1 MIFTNIVPRVS
12 ETDGVGHINNVF
24 VPIWFEAGRREI
36 FRIFSPKLDFLNWKL
51 ALVKVTVE
59 YVDQLYLA
67 EEVEIR
73 TGIEKIGNS
82 SFTIKE
88 EIHQS
93 GAKILSE
100 EIGKSIDF
108 VMVILHSGCSLSFA
122 QDSQTPCAYLE
133 VKNVGK
139 LPGEKTQRLS
149 NKLTSLIC
157 DKLRVRPEQIY
168 IEFQESERHLW
179 GWNGATFEK

>member
-1 MIFTNIVPRVS
+1 MIFTNIIPRVS
-12 ETDGVGHINNVF
+12 ETDGVRHINNVF

-36 FRIFSPKLDFLNWKL
+36 FRIFSPKLDFLHWKL

-88 EIHQS
+88 EIHQTNRLC
-93 GAKILSE
+93 AKGEAIYVNYNFKEKRSE
-100 EIGKSIDF
+100 AISDKI
-108 VMVILHSGCSLSFA
+108 
-122 QDSQTPCAYLE
+122 
-133 VKNVGK
+133 
-139 LPGEKTQRLS
+139 R
-149 NKLTSLIC
+149 
-157 DKLRVRPEQIY
+157 DKLQSVK
-168 IEFQESERHLW
+168 FVERW
-179 GWNGATFEK
+179 YENN

>member
-1 MIFTNIVPRVS
+1 MDTIININFQRVFKKLKFTNIVPRVS

-36 FRIFSPKLDFLNWKL
+36 FRIFSPKLDFINWKL

-88 EIHQS
+88 EIHQTNRLC
-93 GAKILSE
+93 AKGEAIYVNYNFKEKRSE
-100 EIGKSIDF
+100 AISDEI
-108 VMVILHSGCSLSFA
+108 
-122 QDSQTPCAYLE
+122 
-133 VKNVGK
+133 
-139 LPGEKTQRLS
+139 R
-149 NKLTSLIC
+149 
-157 DKLRVRPEQIY
+157 DKLQSVK
-168 IEFQESERHLW
+168 FV
-179 GWNGATFEK
+179 EK

>member
-36 FRIFSPKLDFLNWKL
+36 FRIFSPNLDFVNWKL

-67 EEVEIR
+67 DNVEIR
-73 TGIEKIGNS
+73 TGIEKIGTS

-88 EIHQS
+88 EIYQTDRLCARGEAIYVNYNFKEQKSEAISYEVREKLQS
-93 GAKILSE
+93 IK
-100 EIGKSIDF
+100 F
-108 VMVILHSGCSLSFA
+108 
-122 QDSQTPCAYLE
+122 
-133 VKNVGK
+133 
-139 LPGEKTQRLS
+139 
-149 NKLTSLIC
+149 
-157 DKLRVRPEQIY
+157 
-168 IEFQESERHLW
+168 IE
-179 GWNGATFEK
+179 T

>member
-36 FRIFSPKLDFLNWKL
+36 FRIFSPNLDFVNWRL

-59 YVDQLYLA
+59 YIGQLYLA
-67 EEVEIR
+67 ENVEIR

-88 EIHQS
+88 EIYQTNRLC
-93 GAKILSE
+93 AKGEAIYVNYNFKENKSE
-100 EIGKSIDF
+100 PISNEI
-108 VMVILHSGCSLSFA
+108 
-122 QDSQTPCAYLE
+122 
-133 VKNVGK
+133 
-139 LPGEKTQRLS
+139 R
-149 NKLTSLIC
+149 NKLQSI
-157 DKLRVRPEQIY
+157 KF
-168 IEFQESERHLW
+168 IES
-179 GWNGATFEK
+179 

>member
-36 FRIFSPKLDFLNWKL
+36 FRIFSPNLDFVDWKL

-67 EEVEIR
+67 ENVAVR

-88 EIHQS
+88 EIYQTNRLC
-93 GAKILSE
+93 AKGQAIYVNYDFKGKKSMPISY
-100 EIGKSIDF
+100 EIRHKLES
-108 VMVILHSGCSLSFA
+108 MSF
-122 QDSQTPCAYLE
+122 
-133 VKNVGK
+133 
-139 LPGEKTQRLS
+139 
-149 NKLTSLIC
+149 
-157 DKLRVRPEQIY
+157 
-168 IEFQESERHLW
+168 IE
-179 GWNGATFEK
+179 N

>member
-24 VPIWFEAGRREI
+24 VPIWFEDGRREI
-36 FRIFSPKLDFLNWKL
+36 FRIFSPILHFINWKL

-88 EIHQS
+88 EIHQTNRLC
-93 GAKILSE
+93 AKGEAIYVNYNFKEKRSE
-100 EIGKSIDF
+100 AISDEI
-108 VMVILHSGCSLSFA
+108 
-122 QDSQTPCAYLE
+122 
-133 VKNVGK
+133 
-139 LPGEKTQRLS
+139 R
-149 NKLTSLIC
+149 
-157 DKLRVRPEQIY
+157 DKLQSVK
-168 IEFQESERHLW
+168 FL
-179 GWNGATFEK
+179 EK

>member
-36 FRIFSPKLDFLNWKL
+36 FQIFSPKLDFINWKL

-88 EIHQS
+88 EIHQTNRLC
-93 GAKILSE
+93 AKGEAIYVNYNFKEKRSE
-100 EIGKSIDF
+100 VISDEIRVKLQSVKF
-108 VMVILHSGCSLSFA
+108 VEG
-122 QDSQTPCAYLE
+122 
-133 VKNVGK
+133 
-139 LPGEKTQRLS
+139 
-149 NKLTSLIC
+149 
-157 DKLRVRPEQIY
+157 
-168 IEFQESERHLW
+168 
-179 GWNGATFEK
+179 

>member
-1 MIFTNIVPRVS
+1 MIFTKIVPRVS

-36 FRIFSPKLDFLNWKL
+36 FRIFSPNLDFVNWKL

-67 EEVEIR
+67 ENVEIR

-88 EIHQS
+88 EIHQTDRLC
-93 GAKILSE
+93 AKGEAIYVNYNFNEKISE
-100 EIGKSIDF
+100 TISNEIRDK
-108 VMVILHSGCSLSFA
+108 LHSIKF
-122 QDSQTPCAYLE
+122 
-133 VKNVGK
+133 
-139 LPGEKTQRLS
+139 
-149 NKLTSLIC
+149 
-157 DKLRVRPEQIY
+157 
-168 IEFQESERHLW
+168 IE
-179 GWNGATFEK
+179 N

>member
-36 FRIFSPKLDFLNWKL
+36 FRIFSPNLDFVNWKL

-82 SFTIKE
+82 SLTIRE
-88 EIHQS
+88 EIHQTNRLC
-93 GAKILSE
+93 AKGEAIYVNYNFKEKRSE
-100 EIGKSIDF
+100 AISDEI
-108 VMVILHSGCSLSFA
+108 
-122 QDSQTPCAYLE
+122 
-133 VKNVGK
+133 
-139 LPGEKTQRLS
+139 R
-149 NKLTSLIC
+149 
-157 DKLRVRPEQIY
+157 DKLQSVK
-168 IEFQESERHLW
+168 FVER
-179 GWNGATFEK
+179 

>member
-36 FRIFSPKLDFLNWKL
+36 FRIFSPNLDFVNWKL
-51 ALVKVTVE
+51 ALVKVTIE

-67 EEVEIR
+67 ENVEIR

-88 EIHQS
+88 EIHQTDRLC
-93 GAKILSE
+93 AKGEAIYVNYDFNEKKSE
-100 EIGKSIDF
+100 TISNEI
-108 VMVILHSGCSLSFA
+108 
-122 QDSQTPCAYLE
+122 
-133 VKNVGK
+133 
-139 LPGEKTQRLS
+139 R
-149 NKLTSLIC
+149 
-157 DKLRVRPEQIY
+157 DKLQSVKF
-168 IEFQESERHLW
+168 IE
-179 GWNGATFEK
+179 N

>member
-24 VPIWFEAGRREI
+24 VPILFEAGRREI
-36 FRIFSPKLDFLNWKL
+36 FRIFSPNLDFLNWKL

-88 EIHQS
+88 EIHQTNRLC
-93 GAKILSE
+93 AKGEAIYVNYNFKEKKSE
-100 EIGKSIDF
+100 AISNEIRDK
-108 VMVILHSGCSLSFA
+108 LHS
-122 QDSQTPCAYLE
+122 
-133 VKNVGK
+133 VKFV
-139 LPGEKTQRLS
+139 EK
-149 NKLTSLIC
+149 
-157 DKLRVRPEQIY
+157 
-168 IEFQESERHLW
+168 
-179 GWNGATFEK
+179 